1 MAVRKIYHLGKFI
14 NQIFYFDMTTEAK
27 EAIIS
32 VYWSYY
38 VNFVKKIGINSNFL
52 NISEFSISFF
62 KMTVFWAFI
71 YQNHMVSNSAK
82 LRGICRNCIS

>member
-1 MAVRKIYHLGKFI
+1 MAVRKIYYLGKFI

-27 EAIIS
+27 E
-32 VYWSYY
+32 
-38 VNFVKKIGINSNFL
+38 VNLNNLNIGINSNFL